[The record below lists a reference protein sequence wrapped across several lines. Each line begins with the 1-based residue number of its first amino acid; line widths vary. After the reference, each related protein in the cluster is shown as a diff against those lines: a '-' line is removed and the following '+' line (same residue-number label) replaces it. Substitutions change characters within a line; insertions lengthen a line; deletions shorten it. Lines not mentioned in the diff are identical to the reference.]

1 MPVDSSIPLGV
12 QPIKLTSPQ
21 ELYAAKTQIEG
32 NRLQQALGQMQLE
45 GAQLQRERQNR
56 LSSLLANQYEKP
68 EDRESA
74 LLQGG
79 FIEESNKIQKQ
90 RADTAKTESEARV
103 KQIEAAQ
110 KKLDI
115 AGQAFGYVR
124 NNPTL
129 EAANSV
135 LDYLGENG
143 IYTPDQVAQYKAQ
156 VAANPAKI
164 KALADQAFT
173 ATVNAKD
180 QLIKIDTRNLG
191 GVTQTAGTNPLTGEV
206 KVLNTVKNTASPDAI
221 LSAETQRRGQ
231 NLTDARARETN
242 QISRDTKPLTEGQ
255 AKSAAFGSRMLA
267 ADEVINSLEKSGKLF
282 STPGSRAGYGIGAAV
297 NLLNSAEGQQL
308 DQAKRDFINATLR
321 RESGAVI
328 SDAEFDNA
336 EKQYFPQIGDSPAV
350 IKQKARNRQIAQR
363 GVIADVP
370 ENRREG
376 LVREITGSKPASN
389 IDALLDKY
397 K

>member
-1 MPVDSSIPLGV
+1 MPVDTSIPLGV

-32 NRLQQALGQMQLE
+32 NRLQQALGQMQIE
-45 GAQLQRERQNR
+45 GAQRQQERQNR
-56 LSSLLANQYEKP
+56 LSSVLASQYEKP
-68 EDRESA
+68 EDIEPA

-79 FIEESNKIQKQ
+79 FIDEYAKLRKARFENQKLS
-90 RADTAKTESEARV
+90 ADIGEKEFKTAYDKSKAFLDLASSA
-103 KQIEAAQ
+103 KDQQSYQIALQTAQ
-110 KKLDI
+110 SMGLDVSK
-115 AGQAFGYVR
+115 APAQYDPKFVQAFGQQALTAQQRIEAEARKRGLDIQALSQQESVR
-124 NNPTL
+124 HNKASEDL
-129 EAANSV
+129 
-135 LDYLGENG
+135 
-143 IYTPDQVAQYKAQ
+143 QY
-156 VAANPAKI
+156 
-164 KALADQAFT
+164 
-173 ATVNAKD
+173 
-180 QLIKIDTRNLG
+180 
-191 GVTQTAGTNPLTGEV
+191 
-206 KVLNTVKNTASPDAI
+206 
-221 LSAETQRRGQ
+221 RGQ
-231 NLTDARARETN
+231 NLTDARAREMN
-242 QISRDTKPLTEGQ
+242 QISRDNKPLTEGQ

-282 STPGSRAGYGIGAAV
+282 STPGSRAGYGVGAAV

-308 DQAKRDFINATLR
+308 DQAKRDFINAVLR

-328 SDAEFDNA
+328 SDSEFDNA
-336 EKQYFPQIGDSPAV
+336 EKQYFPQIGDKPEA

-376 LVREITGSKPASN
+376 LVREITGGKPASN